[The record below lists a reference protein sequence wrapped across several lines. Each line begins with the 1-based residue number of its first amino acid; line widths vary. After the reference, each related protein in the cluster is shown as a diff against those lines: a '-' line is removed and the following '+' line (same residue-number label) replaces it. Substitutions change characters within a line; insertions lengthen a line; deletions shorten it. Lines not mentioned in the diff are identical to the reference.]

1 MNTAPIFT
9 TPMAVGKGC
18 IKRISTIRQIINGHN
33 GNYCCP
39 LKLFKQKGKARRQ
52 VASRLLSVLCFYSAS
67 RRGLEVEVHCQVGT
81 EVLRAELECAR

>member
-1 MNTAPIFT
+1 
-9 TPMAVGKGC
+9 MAVGKGC
-18 IKRISTIRQIINGHN
+18 IKRMSTIRQIINGHD

-39 LKLFKQKGKARRQ
+39 LKLFKQNGKKPGG
-52 VASRLLSVLCFYSAS
+52 RLLPGFFPLCCFYSAS